1 MNAAQREA
9 AIFATKEKAR
19 AASLEFFHDEY
30 RKAYATVP
38 VEGHRETWR
47 VKSRD
52 FRLWV
57 MQTLYDLLQFAPPSK
72 LVKECIEEFEMTA
85 ICRGE
90 RKNVYVRVAEHEG
103 ATYIDLCNDNWQAVE
118 VTEDGWRVLDEPPVK
133 FRRATGMTALP
144 IPVESG
150 NIQEVSRFLNIQ
162 HESIV
167 LLLSW
172 LTFAFRTGPYP
183 VLAIS
188 GVQGAGK
195 STITR
200 ILRALIDPSVA
211 ELTTTPKSE
220 RDVAI
225 AATNSHLIA
234 MDNLSE
240 ISPELSDIMCR
251 VATGG
256 SFRTRELYTNDE
268 EMIFTYRRPLAING
282 IEELALRPDL
292 LDRSILIHVK
302 PIAQEQRRDEQTF
315 RQEFDNL
322 RPQIFGG
329 LLSVLVAG
337 LRKVKDVKLSQ
348 SPRMA
353 DFARWGV
360 AVEESLGFKP
370 GEFLSAY
377 NANIEEAHFSAL
389 DASPIAN
396 TLQAFLTEYGT
407 FDGTALRLLQL
418 LTTYVEAHENGS
430 QKLVKKH
437 PRFPKSANQLSAE
450 LARIEPNLNKRGI
463 RVERGRTNR
472 GRFIRLDY
480 VFAVPKPQAA

>member
-1 MNAAQREA
+1 MVVDA
-9 AIFATKEKAR
+9 
-19 AASLEFFHDEY
+19 
-30 RKAYATVP
+30 
-38 VEGHRETWR
+38 
-47 VKSRD
+47 
-52 FRLWV
+52 
-57 MQTLYDLLQFAPPSK
+57 
-72 LVKECIEEFEMTA
+72 
-85 ICRGE
+85 
-90 RKNVYVRVAEHEG
+90 
-103 ATYIDLCNDNWQAVE
+103 
-118 VTEDGWRVLDEPPVK
+118 PPVK
-133 FRRATGMTALP
+133 FRRATGMSALP
-144 IPVESG
+144 LPITG
-150 NIQEVSRFLNIQ
+150 NLRDVCSFLNVER
-162 HESIV
+162 ESMV

-172 LTFAFRTGPYP
+172 LTFSLRTGVPYP

-200 ILRALIDPSVA
+200 ILRALIDPSIA

-240 ISPELSDIMCR
+240 IPPELSDIMCR

-268 EMIFTYRRPLAING
+268 EAIFTYRRPLVMNG
-282 IEELALRPDL
+282 IEELSLRPDL
-292 LDRSILIHVK
+292 LDRAILVHVK
-302 PIAQEQRRDEQTF
+302 PISQAERRDEQTF
-315 RQEFDNL
+315 RRAFDRL
-322 RPQIFGG
+322 QPAIFGG
-329 LLSVLVAG
+329 LLTILSEG
-337 LRKVKDVKLSQ
+337 LQKLHKVELSQ

-360 AVEESLGFKP
+360 AVEESLGFEP
-370 GEFLSAY
+370 GEFLRAY
-377 NANIEEAHFSAL
+377 NDNIEEAHFSAL

-396 TLQAFLTEYGT
+396 ALQAFLADCGS
-407 FDGTALRLLQL
+407 FKGTALRLLQL
-418 LTTYVEAHENGS
+418 LATFIEVHENGS
-430 QKLVKKH
+430 QKLVKRH

-463 RVERGRTNR
+463 QVERGRTNR

-480 VFAVPKPQAA
+480 ALAVPKSSVAA